1 MTEMIDRS
9 PLTEEQHQRILTQ
22 HCGPTW
28 DAIRALCINMGRAPY
43 ERLGITFEKDGRF
56 TIVRKDGVSV
66 AHMSHQF
73 SRKALLEAVISNA
86 QSDAKRALE
95 SFGEAFIDSLLIPD
109 DYTIRHE
116 QKRDLRHIADIGSNN
131 SSIYIGNPSVDMYD
145 DTQIAAEFRIF
156 FDKPRATVRSEEHT
170 SELQS

>member
-1 MTEMIDRS
+1 
-9 PLTEEQHQRILTQ
+9 
-22 HCGPTW
+22 
-28 DAIRALCINMGRAPY
+28 
-43 ERLGITFEKDGRF
+43 
-56 TIVRKDGVSV
+56 
-66 AHMSHQF
+66 MSHQF
-73 SRKALLEAVISNA
+73 SRKALLDAVISNA

-156 FDKPRATVRSEEHT
+156 FDKPRATVWISQGPQHRSEEHT
-170 SELQS
+170 SELQSLMRSSYDV